1 MSATTQQMVY
11 ATMAG
16 REALNIVIVNLG
28 RIA

>member
-16 REALNIVIVNLG
+16 REANIVIVNLG